1 MDNKENK
8 NPIISALLSIIPG
21 LGSVYNGNY
30 WKGLTYLTIF
40 AFIIVILDSGR
51 GGEEIFFGIFL
62 GGFYFFQIIDSYN
75 DAKKQNNTRVSDIN
89 EDDEESDVSN
99 NKHDESNVMS
109 LHGAITILVIGIL
122 FLLANLDILSM
133 RRIIKLWPL
142 LLIAAGIKA
151 IYESSKNKEDNN
163 EEEQK

>member
-1 MDNKENK
+1 MDNRENK
-8 NPIISALLSIIPG
+8 NPIISAILSFIPG

-40 AFIIVILDSGR
+40 AFLIVMLDSAR

-62 GGFYFFQIIDSYN
+62 GGFYFFQMIDSYN
-75 DAKKQNNTRVSDIN
+75 EAKKQSNITVSNVN
-89 EDDEESDVSN
+89 ENDVESDVSN
-99 NKHDESNVMS
+99 KENESSDVMS

-151 IYESSKNKEDNN
+151 IYESSKNKEDND
-163 EEEQK
+163 EKE